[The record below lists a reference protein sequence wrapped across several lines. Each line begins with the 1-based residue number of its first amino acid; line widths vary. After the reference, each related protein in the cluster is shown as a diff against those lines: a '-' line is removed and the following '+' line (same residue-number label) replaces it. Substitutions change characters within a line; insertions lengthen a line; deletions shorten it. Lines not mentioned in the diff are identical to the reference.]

1 MRAKCGNATWHA
13 EVAEK
18 TALMMAPQGGSEAQS
33 TAAFML
39 LRGRYAWLGRGW
51 GGGDVWPYPDEL
63 RMLEPGEP
71 QGICKVLGENGEEE
85 EEGGTSFRRSYSH
98 MDVTLHCANW
108 SAIFEDSDSVQGP
121 RNQTAS

>member
-1 MRAKCGNATWHA
+1 MKCGNATWHA

-33 TAAFML
+33 TAAFLL

-63 RMLEPGEP
+63 RLLDPGEP
-71 QGICKVLGENGEEE
+71 QGICRVLGENGQE
-85 EEGGTSFRRSYSH
+85 EEGGTSFRRSYSQ

-108 SAIFEDSDSVQGP
+108 SASFDGVQGP
-121 RNQTAS
+121 RIQPSM